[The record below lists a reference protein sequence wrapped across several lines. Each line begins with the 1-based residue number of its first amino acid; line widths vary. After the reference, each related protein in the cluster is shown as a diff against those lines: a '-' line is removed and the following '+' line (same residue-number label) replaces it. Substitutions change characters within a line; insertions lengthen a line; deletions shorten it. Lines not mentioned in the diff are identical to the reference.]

1 MARSK
6 TVLKALTD
14 ATKGLLFPSESDAPF
29 EAFVWPAG
37 SVDAAS
43 LLVQIGLPAKT
54 PIEVLTLTELVR
66 SIPTSVRGSFL
77 PLAATLV
84 DHLSE
89 VKAFKV
95 GSMKLA
101 VYIIGITEDGN
112 RAGVKAEA
120 IET

>member
-1 MARSK
+1 MSK
-6 TVLKALTD
+6 ANPVLKALQ
-14 ATKGLLFPSESDAPF
+14 AAIKGLQFPSESDAPF
-29 EAFVWPAG
+29 EAFVWPPG

-43 LLVQIGLPAKT
+43 LLAQISLPAKT
-54 PIEVLTLTELVR
+54 PIEALTLTELFR
-66 SIPTSVRGSFL
+66 SIPSSVRGSFL
-77 PLAATLV
+77 PLAAALV

-101 VYIIGITEDGN
+101 VYIIGTTADGN

-120 IET
+120 VET